1 MQGVVARSGGTARA
15 ECPSHRSGTFV
26 ENAAARAFGWRR
38 DSATLGPMSDRH
50 GRRIV
55 ALAIAAALGIVAFAP
70 GAVLGHAEL
79 GTASPA
85 DKSTVTGSP
94 PELVFTFTEPV
105 DPAKS
110 SLKLVNSAN
119 AIVAQG
125 STVDPADAKK
135 MHLVVPPQPPGV
147 YTVRWTTASA
157 LDGDIAHGETTFTIA
172 AATPSPSVAA
182 SATPSES
189 AAIATPSPSTAS
201 PSPSASAAPA
211 TPVTSTT
218 DAVIPVIAALIVLA
232 ALGLWL
238 LRSRSRRVG

>member
-1 MQGVVARSGGTARA
+1 MSNRHPLVRA
-15 ECPSHRSGTFV
+15 VLSAVIILLIVGPS
-26 ENAAARAFGWRR
+26 
-38 DSATLGPMSDRH
+38 
-50 GRRIV
+50 
-55 ALAIAAALGIVAFAP
+55 
-70 GAVLGHAEL
+70 AVLGHAEL
-79 GTASPA
+79 DTASPG

-110 SLKLVNSAN
+110 SLKLVNSSG

-135 MHLVVPPQPPGV
+135 MHLVVPPQPPGA

-157 LDGDIAHGETTFTIA
+157 LDGDLDHGETTYTIVA
-172 AATPSPSVAA
+172 ASPSPSVAPSA
-182 SATPSES
+182 SASAS
-189 AAIATPSPSTAS
+189 AAASEPASPSSATAS
-201 PSPSASAAPA
+201 PSPSPSGGSG
-211 TPVTSTT
+211 TPTSTD
-218 DAVIPVIAALIVLA
+218 DAVIPVIAAIVVLA